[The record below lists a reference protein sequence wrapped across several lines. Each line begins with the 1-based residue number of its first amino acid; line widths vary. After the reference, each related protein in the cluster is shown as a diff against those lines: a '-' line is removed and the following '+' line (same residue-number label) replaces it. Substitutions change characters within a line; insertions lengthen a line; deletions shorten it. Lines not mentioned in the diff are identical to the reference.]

1 MENIDKLFNNTSSLD
16 IPLDSPLHKPL
27 IKQLKSKYNLTE
39 IINQKYKDDDDII
52 NFYHKYFEEIEKI
65 ENIGFQIWKLFGL
78 LWQEEKQ
85 NLILN
90 ILSMTLMLERDI
102 LQIKKSILKLKIT
115 KNTNMQFQEDSKY
128 LIKLLEKIKSDNY
141 EFIDINSDYSR
152 IIEKYKNG
160 RHRFMKELEEEY
172 SRFTNTVKN
181 DLLE

>member
-1 MENIDKLFNNTSSLD
+1 
-16 IPLDSPLHKPL
+16 
-27 IKQLKSKYNLTE
+27 
-39 IINQKYKDDDDII
+39 
-52 NFYHKYFEEIEKI
+52 
-65 ENIGFQIWKLFGL
+65 
-78 LWQEEKQ
+78 
-85 NLILN
+85 
-90 ILSMTLMLERDI
+90 MTLMLERDI